1 MGDSSTEV
9 NMPYK
14 IVKRGGARP
23 YKIVNKNTGKV
34 VGSSTSKAK
43 AEASV
48 RARYMGEH
56 K

>member
-1 MGDSSTEV
+1 
-9 NMPYK
+9 MPYSVKKSGGGAKPFK
-14 IVKRGGARP
+14 IVK
-23 YKIVNKNTGKV
+23 KDTGKV

-48 RARYMGEH
+48 RARYANSKG

>member
-1 MGDSSTEV
+1 
-9 NMPYK
+9 MPWKVKKGSGPKPFK
-14 IVKRGGARP
+14 IVK
-23 YKIVNKNTGKV
+23 KDSGKV

-48 RARYMGEH
+48 RARYANYDKKKG